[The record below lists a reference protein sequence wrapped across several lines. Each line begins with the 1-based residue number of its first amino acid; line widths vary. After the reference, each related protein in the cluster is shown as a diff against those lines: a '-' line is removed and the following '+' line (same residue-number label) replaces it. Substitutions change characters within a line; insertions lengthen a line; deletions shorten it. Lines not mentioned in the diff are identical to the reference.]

1 MFSNILLVLQQS
13 IFALAIISQVKLLKF
28 IFGKEKIYY
37 SLEIKNKLINQIND
51 LLAYS
56 YTYLLYS
63 SSLLYIIVA
72 APDTSLF

>member
-13 IFALAIISQVKLLKF
+13 IFALAIISQVKLLKL

-51 LLAYS
+51 LLAYWHA
-56 YTYLLYS
+56 YLLYS